1 MTPYRPPRMRFG
13 IFMAPFHRVGENPTL
28 ALERDLELISHLDR
42 LDFDEAWLGEH
53 HSAGWE
59 IIASPE
65 VMISA
70 AAQRTQ
76 RIRLGTGVSSLP
88 YHHPFMLADRMVQLD
103 HLTRG
108 RAMLGAGPGAL
119 ATDAYMMGID
129 PVDQRRRM
137 DESLGAI
144 LGLFRGETVSMETDW
159 FTLQDARLQLAP
171 YQQPHMEVAVASS
184 FSPAGPTATGKYG
197 LGMLSVTAAQPGG
210 MINAAEGWRIAEE
223 EAERAGT
230 SVHRDNWR
238 VLINMHLADTRQQA
252 LRDIEDGCTRFYTEY
267 FGKTIGRPGVF
278 DNWTFNGAV
287 ESGTIVVGT
296 PDDAIEAVER
306 IIDITGGFGTLL
318 FQAHEWATWEKTL
331 HSFEL
336 WARYVAPRFQGQL
349 GPIEASRD
357 WSAANRSTIFERAG
371 AATVKA
377 FQDAGRELPPEV
389 AQRMDRGQT

>member
-1 MTPYRPPRMRFG
+1 MRFG